1 LPDICRRPLPK
12 SGFEQAV
19 SGFEQARNPVLN
31 SRRQL
36 VIFSLHGSDLQEIL
50 RAE

>member
-19 SGFEQARNPVLN
+19 SGFEQALSGFEQALSGFVQAPTP
-31 SRRQL
+31 
-36 VIFSLHGSDLQEIL
+36 
-50 RAE
+50 